1 MLSYN
6 YVASDASAQSS
17 SYMRQVI
24 EDPIGDIK
32 SPFTKN
38 AIGKPVTYISPT
50 SACLKNNSASLDIE
64 SASFRSDGNTEDH
77 NVAQESFY

>member
-6 YVASDASAQSS
+6 YVTSDASARSS

-38 AIGKPVTYISPT
+38 PTGKPVTYIRPT

-64 SASFRSDGNTEDH
+64 SATFEVMETL
-77 NVAQESFY
+77 